1 MARAATLVSKVA
13 APSVMKV
20 RRSSVTVNPLVRV
33 AFDPTT
39 RPQVQPATAF
49 GHALAVL
56 ESLVQM
62 SALPE
67 TRLGRSVSPRA
78 QLHPG
83 HSGIVEL
90 RDGRDAFAAR
100 VLLADTAERTLDL
113 QYYIW
118 RNDMSGA
125 LLFAAACR
133 AADRGVRVRL
143 LLDDNNTSGL
153 DAFLGALAS
162 HPNIQVKLFNAFRLR
177 RWRALEY
184 LTDFARL
191 NRRMHNKSFTVD
203 GQVAIVGGR
212 NIGDEYFDA
221 NQALS
226 FVDLDVMAVGPVVS
240 DIASDFERYWRSE
253 SAQSVESVLGRAR
266 ASSVRDVI
274 AMAEK
279 AINEPAAIAYVNALQ
294 SCAFVHDLL
303 AGSVEYRWGTTRL
316 VSDDPAKG
324 LGRQRPRGTL
334 LERLMDT
341 LSAPKHELQLIS
353 PYLVPTR
360 AGERALAELADSGV
374 RVSILTNSLEAT
386 DVPIVHAGYA
396 KRRRNLLKAGVVLF
410 ELMRTSR
417 VRSRRDRRLTG
428 SSGSSLHAKTFSIDC
443 NRVFVGSFNL
453 DPRSASLN
461 TEMGLVIECPA
472 LAAQIAKAFAEDVP
486 VRSYRV
492 SLNAAGKLQWVEQHE
507 GGTRVHTSEPGTTW
521 WKRLG
526 VSLMALLPIDWLL

>member
-1 MARAATLVSKVA
+1 
-13 APSVMKV
+13 
-20 RRSSVTVNPLVRV
+20 
-33 AFDPTT
+33 
-39 RPQVQPATAF
+39 
-49 GHALAVL
+49 VL
-56 ESLVQM
+56 EALVKDTPI
-62 SALPE
+62 AE
-67 TRLGRSVSPRA
+67 TRLGRSVGPRA
-78 QLHPG
+78 RQHPG
-83 HSGIVEL
+83 QSGIVEL

-125 LLFAAACR
+125 LLFAALCR

-143 LLDDNNTSGL
+143 LLDDNNTTGL

-162 HPNIQVKLFNAFRLR
+162 HPNIQVRLFNAFRLR

-212 NIGDEYFDA
+212 NVGDEYFDA

-240 DIASDFERYWRSE
+240 DIVSDFERYWQSE
-253 SAQSVESVLGRAR
+253 SARSVESVLGGRAR
-266 ASSVRDVI
+266 AASVREVI
-274 AMAEK
+274 AMAEN
-279 AINEPAAIAYVNALQ
+279 ALSQPAAVTYVNAVR

-303 AGSVEYRWGTTRL
+303 AGSVGYRWATTRL

-324 LGRQRPRGTL
+324 LGRQRPRGTM
-334 LERLMDT
+334 LERLADT
-341 LSAPKHELQLIS
+341 LSAPRRELQLIS

-360 AGERALAELADSGV
+360 AGEKALAELARGGV
-374 RVSILTNSLEAT
+374 KVSILTNALEAT
-386 DVPIVHAGYA
+386 DVPIVHAGYV
-396 KRRRNLLKAGVVLF
+396 KRRRKLLEAGVVLY
-410 ELMRTSR
+410 ELMRVAR

-428 SSGSSLHAKTFSIDC
+428 SSGSSLHAKTFGIDRA
-443 NRVFVGSFNL
+443 RVFVGSFNL

-461 TEMGLVIECPA
+461 TEMGLVIDCAE
-472 LAAQIAKAFAEDVP
+472 LAEQIAAAFAEEIP
-486 VRSYRV
+486 GRSYRV
-492 SLNAAGKLQWVEQHE
+492 SLSKQGQLQWSEQRDE
-507 GGTRVHTSEPGTTW
+507 GATVHATEPGATW
-521 WKRLG
+521 LKRLG
-526 VSLMALLPIDWLL
+526 VALMALLPIDWLL

>member
-1 MARAATLVSKVA
+1 M
-13 APSVMKV
+13 P
-20 RRSSVTVNPLVRV
+20 
-33 AFDPTT
+33 
-39 RPQVQPATAF
+39 
-49 GHALAVL
+49 VL
-56 ESLVQM
+56 ETLAQTPPI
-62 SALPE
+62 LE
-67 TRLGRSVSPRA
+67 TRLGRSINPRA
-78 QLHPG
+78 RLHPG
-83 HSGIVEL
+83 QSGIVEL

-125 LLFAAACR
+125 LLFAALCR
-133 AADRGVRVRL
+133 AADRDVRVRL
-143 LLDDNNTSGL
+143 LIDDNNTAGL

-162 HPNIQVKLFNAFRLR
+162 HPNIQVRLFNAFRLR
-177 RWRALEY
+177 RWRPLEY

-203 GQVAIVGGR
+203 GEVAIVGGR

-253 SAQSVESVLGRAR
+253 SARSVESVFGRAR
-266 ASSVRDVI
+266 PASVREVI
-274 AMAEK
+274 AAAEK
-279 AINEPAAIAYVNALQ
+279 TIGQPAAVAYANALQ

-303 AGSVEYRWGTTRL
+303 TGSVEYRWAAARL

-324 LGRQRPRGTL
+324 LGRQRPHGTM
-334 LERLMDT
+334 LERLLAT
-341 LSAPKHELQLIS
+341 LSVPQRELQLVS

-360 AGERALAELADSGV
+360 SGERALGELAGTGV
-374 RVSILTNSLEAT
+374 KVSILTNSLEAT

-396 KRRRNLLKAGVVLF
+396 KRRRKLLQAGVVLY

-443 NRVFVGSFNL
+443 SRVFVGSFNL

-461 TEMGLVIECPA
+461 TEMGLVIESPV
-472 LAAQIAKAFAEDVP
+472 LAAQIAGAFAEDIP
-486 VRSYRV
+486 ARSYRV
-492 SLNAAGKLQWVEQHE
+492 TLNAAGKMQWLEQHE
-507 GGTRVHTSEPGTTW
+507 GGTRVHTTEPGTTW
-521 WKRLG
+521 LKRLG
-526 VSLMALLPIDWLL
+526 VALMALLPIDWLL

>member
-1 MARAATLVSKVA
+1 
-13 APSVMKV
+13 
-20 RRSSVTVNPLVRV
+20 
-33 AFDPTT
+33 
-39 RPQVQPATAF
+39 
-49 GHALAVL
+49 VL
-56 ESLVQM
+56 ETLAKPTAQ
-62 SALPE
+62 PTE
-67 TRLGRSVSPRA
+67 TRLGLSISPRA
-78 QLHPG
+78 RLHPG

-125 LLFAAACR
+125 LLFAAVCR

-143 LLDDNNTSGL
+143 LLDDNNTNGL

-177 RWRALEY
+177 RWRPLEY

-191 NRRMHNKSFTVD
+191 NRRMHNKSFMVD

-240 DIASDFERYWRSE
+240 DIANDFERYWRSE
-253 SAQSVESVLGRAR
+253 SARSVESVLGRAR
-266 ASSVRDVI
+266 PASVREVI
-274 AMAEK
+274 AMAEQMLSQ
-279 AINEPAAIAYVNALQ
+279 PAAVTYVNALQ

-303 AGSVEYRWGTTRL
+303 AGSVGYRWAATRL

-324 LGRQRPRGTL
+324 LGRQRPRGTM
-334 LERLMDT
+334 LERLADA
-341 LSAPKHELQLIS
+341 LSAPQRELQLIS

-360 AGERALAELADSGV
+360 AGEKALAELARSGV
-374 RVSILTNSLEAT
+374 KVSILTNALEST

-396 KRRRNLLKAGVVLF
+396 KRRRRLLEAGVVLY
-410 ELMRTSR
+410 ELMRVAR

-428 SSGSSLHAKTFSIDC
+428 SSGSSLHAKTFSIDSA
-443 NRVFVGSFNL
+443 RVFVGSFNL

-461 TEMGLVIECPA
+461 TEMGLLIESPE
-472 LAAQIAKAFAEDVP
+472 LAAQIAAAFAEEIP
-486 VRSYRV
+486 GRSYRV
-492 SLNAAGKLQWVEQHE
+492 SLSKQGRLQWSEQREE
-507 GGTRVHTSEPGTTW
+507 GTAVFTTEPGATW
-521 WKRLG
+521 LKRLG
-526 VSLMALLPIDWLL
+526 VRLMALLPIDWLL